1 MAMKLNTTE
10 KANDS
15 IIRAFN
21 KQIENAYRNLGY
33 NNTITQNLV
42 NTAINIYGKS
52 AMKEMKIT
60 IGFSANQ
67 IDKTTG
73 DIYGIPQIQRNRA
86 NVANTTK
93 AKALKAETQ
102 YTSGD
107 KKGQYKHMYDVS
119 KAYQKAIKQARQNI
133 IKSLPNE
140 TIKLKTPKQLEKEIR
155 KQLTRERI
163 SKQILENDLASEI
176 FAAYED
182 AKEDGD
188 DIELYQ
194 EYANNYHSGG
204 DADLDLINRIA
215 EQRYKTLIDNSLEN
229 PDEDTGLTGER
240 LNEFLQGF
248 EEIYNPFE

>member
-1 MAMKLNTTE
+1 MSMKLNAAE

-15 IIRAFN
+15 VIRAFN

-33 NNTITQNLV
+33 NNTVTQNLV
-42 NTAINIYGKS
+42 NKAISIYGKN
-52 AMKEMKIT
+52 AMKEMSIT
-60 IGFSANQ
+60 VGYSPNQ
-67 IDKTTG
+67 IDRTTG
-73 DIYGIPQIQRNRA
+73 EIHAIPQIQRNRA
-86 NVANTTK
+86 NVSNTTK

-102 YTSGD
+102 YTHGD
-107 KKGQYKHMYDVS
+107 KKGQYKNMYDVS

-133 IKSLPNE
+133 IKAFPNE
-140 TIKLKTPKQLEKEIR
+140 MIKTKTPKQLEREI
-155 KQLTRERI
+155 KKKLTRERI
-163 SKQILENDLASEI
+163 SKQVLENDLASEI
-176 FAAYED
+176 FAAYEQ

-188 DIELYQ
+188 DIGLYQ

-215 EQRYKTLIDNSLEN
+215 EQRYQTLVDKSLEN
-229 PDEDTGLTGER
+229 PDEVIGLTGER

>member
-1 MAMKLNTTE
+1 MAMKLNAAE

-15 IIRAFN
+15 VIRAFN

-33 NNTITQNLV
+33 NNTTTQNLV
-42 NTAINIYGKS
+42 NKAISIYGKN
-52 AMKEMKIT
+52 AMKEMSIT
-60 IGFSANQ
+60 LGYSPNQ
-67 IDKTTG
+67 IDRTTG
-73 DIYGIPQIQRNRA
+73 EIHVIPQIQRNRA
-86 NVANTTK
+86 NVSNTTK

-107 KKGQYKHMYDVS
+107 KKGQYKNMYDVS

-140 TIKLKTPKQLEKEIR
+140 TIKTKTPKQLEIEIR
-155 KQLTRERI
+155 KKLTRDRI
-163 SKQILENDLASEI
+163 AKQVLENDLASEI
-176 FAAYED
+176 FAAYEQ

-204 DADLDLINRIA
+204 DVDLDLINRIA
-215 EQRYKTLIDNSLEN
+215 EQRYQTLVDKSLDN
-229 PDEDTGLTGER
+229 PDEVTGLTGER

>member
-1 MAMKLNTTE
+1 MAMKLNAAE

-33 NNTITQNLV
+33 NNTVTQNLV
-42 NTAINIYGKS
+42 NKAISVYGKN
-52 AMKEMKIT
+52 AMKEMSIT
-60 IGFSANQ
+60 LGYSPNQ
-67 IDKTTG
+67 IDRTTG
-73 DIYGIPQIQRNRA
+73 EIHAIPQIQRNRA
-86 NVANTTK
+86 NVSNTTK

-107 KKGQYKHMYDVS
+107 KKGQYKNMYDVS

-133 IKSLPNE
+133 IKSLSNK
-140 TIKLKTPKQLEKEIR
+140 TIKTKTPKQLEREIR
-155 KQLTRERI
+155 KKLTRERI
-163 SKQILENDLASEI
+163 SKQVLENDLASEI
-176 FAAYED
+176 FEAYEQ

-194 EYANNYHSGG
+194 EYTNNYHSGG
-204 DADLDLINRIA
+204 DTDLDLINRIA
-215 EQRYKTLIDNSLEN
+215 EQRYQTLVDKSLEN
-229 PDEDTGLTGER
+229 PDEVTGLTGER

>member
-1 MAMKLNTTE
+1 MAMKLNTAE

-33 NNTITQNLV
+33 NNTITQNIV
-42 NTAINIYGKS
+42 NKAISIYGKS

-73 DIYGIPQIQRNRA
+73 EIYGIPQIQRNRA

-140 TIKLKTPKQLEKEIR
+140 TIKSKTPKQIEKEIR

-176 FAAYED
+176 FAAYEE

-215 EQRYKTLIDNSLEN
+215 EQRYKTLINKSLEN
-229 PDEDTGLTGER
+229 PEVTGLTGER

>member
-1 MAMKLNTTE
+1 MAMKLNAAE

-33 NNTITQNLV
+33 NNTVTQNLV
-42 NTAINIYGKS
+42 NKAISIYGKNT
-52 AMKEMKIT
+52 MKEMSIT
-60 IGFSANQ
+60 LGYSPNQ
-67 IDKTTG
+67 IDRTTG
-73 DIYGIPQIQRNRA
+73 EIHAIPQIQRNRA
-86 NVANTTK
+86 NVSNTTK

-107 KKGQYKHMYDVS
+107 KKGQYKNMYDVS

-140 TIKLKTPKQLEKEIR
+140 TIKTKTPKQLEREIR
-155 KQLTRERI
+155 KKLTRERI
-163 SKQILENDLASEI
+163 AKQVLENDLASEI
-176 FAAYED
+176 FAAYEQ

-204 DADLDLINRIA
+204 DVDLDLINRIA
-215 EQRYKTLIDNSLEN
+215 EQRYQTLVDKSLEN
-229 PDEDTGLTGER
+229 PDEVTGLTGER

>member
-1 MAMKLNTTE
+1 MAMKLNAAE

-15 IIRAFN
+15 VIRAFN

-33 NNTITQNLV
+33 NNTVTQNLV
-42 NTAINIYGKS
+42 NKAISIYGKN
-52 AMKEMKIT
+52 AMKEMRIT
-60 IGFSANQ
+60 VGYSPNQ
-67 IDKTTG
+67 IDRTTG
-73 DIYGIPQIQRNRA
+73 EIHAIPQIQRNRA
-86 NVANTTK
+86 NVSNTTK

-107 KKGQYKHMYDVS
+107 KKGQYKNMYDVS

-140 TIKLKTPKQLEKEIR
+140 TIRTKTPKQLEREIM
-155 KQLTRERI
+155 KKLTRERI
-163 SKQILENDLASEI
+163 AKQVLENDLASEI
-176 FAAYED
+176 FAAYEQ

-204 DADLDLINRIA
+204 DTDLDLINRIA
-215 EQRYKTLIDNSLEN
+215 EQRYQTLVDKSLEN
-229 PDEDTGLTGER
+229 PDEVTGLTGER

>member
-1 MAMKLNTTE
+1 MAMKLNAAE

-33 NNTITQNLV
+33 NNTVTQNLV
-42 NTAINIYGKS
+42 NKAISVYGKN
-52 AMKEMKIT
+52 AMKEMTIT
-60 IGFSANQ
+60 IGYSPNQ
-67 IDKTTG
+67 IDRTTG
-73 DIYGIPQIQRNRA
+73 EIHAIPQIQRNRA
-86 NVANTTK
+86 NVSNTTK

-107 KKGQYKHMYDVS
+107 KKGQYKNMYDVS

-140 TIKLKTPKQLEKEIR
+140 TIKTKTPKQLEREIR
-155 KQLTRERI
+155 KKLTRERI
-163 SKQILENDLASEI
+163 AKQVLENDLASEI
-176 FAAYED
+176 FAAYEQ
-182 AKEDGD
+182 AKDDGD

-204 DADLDLINRIA
+204 DTDFRFN
-215 EQRYKTLIDNSLEN
+215 KSNSRTEVSN
-229 PDEDTGLTGER
+229 AC
-240 LNEFLQGF
+240 
-248 EEIYNPFE
+248 